1 MHIHSFIYKH
11 NKFKLSLFF
20 NIFFKFRCINVHINI
35 IDTRLL
41 VYNWKE
47 TWHEVGECLKSKNNL
62 KDTWHKVGMYLKSED
77 TCQIIRQLKL
87 HLVQN

>member
-1 MHIHSFIYKH
+1 M
-11 NKFKLSLFF
+11 
-20 NIFFKFRCINVHINI
+20 
-35 IDTRLL
+35 
-41 VYNWKE
+41 YNWKE